1 MISTTISIII
11 PVYNVEG
18 VVNETLLSV
27 KNQISLFD
35 EVIII
40 DDGSTDNSFNIIN
53 NYRNLY
59 RWKII
64 RTNNQGLGLARNFG
78 RYIAKSEYIYFLD
91 SDDII
96 KNDLIDRMRKII
108 HQYKKPDMI
117 LFSGESFGDN
127 KIYTKKLNLKF
138 TLQGEYFRGSK
149 LITKLFK
156 KKEILPQTSRYI
168 TKAELWSKNNLK
180 YPKGIAEDEA
190 VFFPLLA
197 LSERTVVI
205 PETFYKYRV
214 GRPGSISSSQSNP
227 QHAIDFLQ
235 RINFSIEFMSKRH
248 DLIKTDLSAWRQRLT
263 QKGLNYVSMCLKTKV
278 TIDWLTLLVLFYR
291 SKSIIFLIKLFW
303 RFLKHFINVFFINNS
318 KK

>member
-1 MISTTISIII
+1 MNIEEFKESKILFIK
-11 PVYNVEG
+11 G
-18 VVNETLLSV
+18 VFI
-27 KNQISLFD
+27 KD
-35 EVIII
+35 CMPM
-40 DDGSTDNSFNIIN
+40 
-53 NYRNLY
+53 
-59 RWKII
+59 
-64 RTNNQGLGLARNFG
+64 
-78 RYIAKSEYIYFLD
+78 
-91 SDDII
+91 DDIFEQQIVEQLNFETPIISYTQLPSIFRSLETWI
-96 KNDLIDRMRKII
+96 KKTNI
-108 HQYKKPDMI
+108 
-117 LFSGESFGDN
+117 
-127 KIYTKKLNLKF
+127 KL
-138 TLQGEYFRGSK
+138 TLQGEYLRGSK
-149 LITKLFK
+149 LITKLFQ

-168 TKAELWSKNNLK
+168 TRAELWSKNNLK

-235 RINFSIEFMSKRH
+235 RINFSIEFMTKRH